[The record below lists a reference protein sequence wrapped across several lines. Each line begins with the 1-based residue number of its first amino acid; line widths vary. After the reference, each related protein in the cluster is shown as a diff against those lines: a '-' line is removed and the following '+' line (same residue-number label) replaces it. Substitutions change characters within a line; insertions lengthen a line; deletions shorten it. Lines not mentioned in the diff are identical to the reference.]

1 MEEIILASKSPRR
14 RELLEKYRISHKV
27 VESNIEEIYNGE
39 SPISYVMALSLEKA
53 LNVSEV
59 NPEKI
64 IIGADTVVV
73 FEDRILEK
81 PKDEKEAFNML
92 RALSGKTHQ
101 VISGIALVNGEDDI
115 RVVDYEIT
123 TVRFGVLSD
132 ESIYKYIESKEPL
145 DKAGAY
151 GIQGLAGLFVEGI
164 EGCYQNVIGLPIF
177 KLQYLLK
184 KYFNISI
191 I

>member
-1 MEEIILASKSPRR
+1 MKEIILASKSPRR

-53 LNVSEV
+53 LNVSGD

-81 PKDEKEAFNML
+81 PKNERDAFNML
-92 RALSGKTHQ
+92 RALSGNTHQ
-101 VISGIALVNGEDDI
+101 VISGIALVRGEDNI

-123 TVRFGVLSD
+123 TVRFGELSD
-132 ESIYKYIESKEPL
+132 ETIYKYIESKEPL